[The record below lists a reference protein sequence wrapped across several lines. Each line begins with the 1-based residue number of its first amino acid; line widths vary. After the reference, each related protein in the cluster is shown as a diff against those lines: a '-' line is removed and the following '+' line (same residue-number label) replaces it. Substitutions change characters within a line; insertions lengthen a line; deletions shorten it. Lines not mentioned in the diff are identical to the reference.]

1 MSGATCIAIGVLST
15 ASSRVTTYFTKKK
28 NLETMLQTVRLF
40 PRRLVGW
47 AFFPSVRR
55 MRSSIVRFLVC
66 LGTAKIKTAVLEFFV
81 ALSFKF
87 HLLKKYK

>member
-1 MSGATCIAIGVLST
+1 MSGTTCIAIGVLST
-15 ASSRVTTYFTKKK
+15 ALSRVTTYFTKKK
-28 NLETMLQTVRLF
+28 PGNNVVKSAVLSKASSPLGV
-40 PRRLVGW
+40 
-47 AFFPSVRR
+47 FPSGRR

>member
-1 MSGATCIAIGVLST
+1 MYCYRGPVDCVFQSDDVLHEKKPGNDVANSAVVSK
-15 ASSRVTTYFTKKK
+15 ASSWLGV
-28 NLETMLQTVRLF
+28 
-40 PRRLVGW
+40 
-47 AFFPSVRR
+47 FPSVRR